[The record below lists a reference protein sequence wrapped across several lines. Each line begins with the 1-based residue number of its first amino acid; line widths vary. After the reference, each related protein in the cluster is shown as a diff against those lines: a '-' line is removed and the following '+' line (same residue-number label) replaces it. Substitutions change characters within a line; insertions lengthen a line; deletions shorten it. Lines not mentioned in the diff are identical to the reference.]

1 MVSTTGRRFHCIN
14 GHVFLLEG
22 VAMRRNLPTILIA
35 TVPIACLCSS
45 SAEAHLNST
54 GMGPI
59 YDGFLHF
66 FSSPEDIIPVVALAL
81 FTGLRGPEYGR
92 RALFLLPAS
101 WFIGCLLGA
110 MAKQPVAW
118 PLAAI
123 SFLVF
128 GGLVAADAR
137 VSVRGTALLAVLLGI
152 VHGWMNGSGVT
163 WTGSVLAV
171 YLGLVSG
178 ISILVALVSA
188 LVIQLRPSWTR
199 IAVRVAGSWIVAT
212 GLSLIGWAA
221 RSR

>member
-1 MVSTTGRRFHCIN
+1 MKRS
-14 GHVFLLEG
+14 LS
-22 VAMRRNLPTILIA
+22 TILVA
-35 TVPIACLCSS
+35 AVPIACLCSS

-81 FTGLRGPEYGR
+81 FAGLRGPEYGR
-92 RALFLLPAS
+92 RALFLLPIS

-110 MAKQPVAW
+110 LAHQPITW
-118 PLAAI
+118 PVAAI

-128 GGLVAADAR
+128 GGLVAADAH
-137 VSVRGTALLAVLLGI
+137 VSVRGMALLAVLLGM
-152 VHGWMNGSGVT
+152 VHGWMNGAGVP

-171 YLGLVSG
+171 YLGLVAG
-178 ISILVALVSA
+178 ISILLALVSA
-188 LVIQLRPSWTR
+188 LVIQLRPRWTR

-212 GLSLIGWAA
+212 GLLLLGWAA
-221 RSR
+221 RGR